1 MTHISFFQWLMKYH
15 LDKRELVRDV
25 IRVQAE
31 KWPHIDLTTIL
42 REGVSEELFTAY
54 RAYQRITTGEE

>member
-1 MTHISFFQWLMKYH
+1 MKYH